1 MTTGLQR
8 VETSTTTIGPWPRN
22 HVHQRECLTA
32 LREIPSDIFDVTIT
46 SPPYWG
52 QRGDSGLGSEKDPRE
67 YVENLVIIL
76 HEVMRCL
83 KPSGTLWLNIGDA
96 YNTPINWRTVDSN
109 YSTLGK
115 DRTGHA
121 PDNAIYQKDRGRR
134 RPFLDKNVGW
144 LSYGNLLGIPYRVV
158 LALMDHGWYFRG
170 EVIWEKSRP
179 VPEGRC
185 RRPHR
190 RHEPIYVMA
199 KSERHKFRRSPPV
212 GSVWKLVQQPNLT
225 GHSSA
230 FPVDLPIQCISAA
243 DVARRGLVL
252 DPFMGSGTTAV
263 AAKTLGHDW
272 LGFELNGEHCLTA
285 NARLGDTP
293 EQPNLLTADLDSS
306 ASRIGVSERE

>member
-1 MTTGLQR
+1 
-8 VETSTTTIGPWPRN
+8 
-22 HVHQRECLTA
+22 
-32 LREIPSDIFDVTIT
+32 
-46 SPPYWG
+46 
-52 QRGDSGLGSEKDPRE
+52 
-67 YVENLVIIL
+67 
-76 HEVMRCL
+76 MRCL

-225 GHSSA
+225 GHRLSLSGGLA
-230 FPVDLPIQCISAA
+230 DPMHQCGRCCAA
-243 DVARRGLVL
+243 GTRSRSVYGKWNDGRRGQNAWSRL
-252 DPFMGSGTTAV
+252 
-263 AAKTLGHDW
+263 
-272 LGFELNGEHCLTA
+272 
-285 NARLGDTP
+285 ARL
-293 EQPNLLTADLDSS
+293 
-306 ASRIGVSERE
+306 